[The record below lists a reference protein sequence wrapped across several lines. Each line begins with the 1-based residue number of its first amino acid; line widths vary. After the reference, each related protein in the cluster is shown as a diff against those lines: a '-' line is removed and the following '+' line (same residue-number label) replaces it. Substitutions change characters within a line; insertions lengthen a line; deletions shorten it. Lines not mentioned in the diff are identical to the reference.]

1 MCRCAAIIWCCA
13 NANGYGAA
21 MQRSPHNPLVA
32 FLVGVL
38 GIALFSGM
46 DAVMKGLVLA
56 IGTLTTMFWRNLAGI
71 GISGVLYLPRRKSWP
86 SPSTMRIHLARGF
99 LSTGMGFL
107 FFWGIGRVPLA
118 QAVALAFVAPLIA
131 LYLAAVL
138 LHEKVGAKTIGASF
152 VAFAGVLV
160 IFAGQARADLG
171 HDALIGSFAI
181 LTSAALYALNIII
194 MRRQALVADPLE
206 ITFFQS
212 LIVTA
217 VLAFVVPF
225 AGLSLPE
232 LIHWPGLLF
241 AASLAISSMLL
252 LSWAYARAE
261 ASYLASTE
269 YTAFLW
275 AAVFGWLFFDESVSP
290 FTLAGALMIVGG
302 CVLAAR
308 RPQEASPA
316 LEAAT

>member
-1 MCRCAAIIWCCA
+1 MHAPRH
-13 NANGYGAA
+13 
-21 MQRSPHNPLVA
+21 SPLIA

-38 GIALFSGM
+38 GIALFSAM

-56 IGTLTTMFWRNLAGI
+56 IGTFTTMFWRNLAGI
-71 GISGVLYLPRRKSWP
+71 GLSGALYLPRRRAWP
-86 SPSTMRIHLARGF
+86 AWPTMRIHLARGV

-107 FFWGIGRVPLA
+107 FFWGLGRVPIA
-118 QAVALAFVAPLIA
+118 QAVALAFIAPLIA
-131 LYLAAVL
+131 LYLASVL
-138 LHEKVGAKTIGASF
+138 LHEKIGARTVGASLI
-152 VAFAGVLV
+152 AFAGVVV
-160 IFAGQARADLG
+160 IFIGQARADLG
-171 HDALIGSFAI
+171 REALIGSLAI

-194 MRRQALVADPLE
+194 MRAQALVAEPLE

-212 LIVTA
+212 VIVTL
-217 VLAFVVPF
+217 VLALALPF
-225 AGLSLPE
+225 AGVAVPPLE
-232 LIHWPGLLF
+232 QWPYLLF
-241 AASLAISSMLL
+241 AAVLAITSMLL

-275 AAVFGWLFFDESVSP
+275 AMLFGWMFFGEAVSLFTVSGAC
-290 FTLAGALMIVGG
+290 LIVAGCI
-302 CVLAAR
+302 LAAR